1 MKNEVEV
8 MTRERSSIALS
19 EECMEWLDKRV
30 EAGICFSES
39 QVIEVKILEAMKS
52 EKKD

>member
-8 MTRERSSIALS
+8 VTREQSSITLP
-19 EECMEWLDKRV
+19 EECIEWLDKRV

-39 QVIEVKILEAMKS
+39 HVIEVKILGAMKS